1 MRRIG
6 MNTKPIVE
14 NRMWQPEFECM
25 PRKELE
31 ALQVQRLRE
40 AVQRAQK
47 VPFYQRKF
55 AEAKITPESIRS
67 LDDVRRLPFTLKADF
82 RDNYPLGFL
91 AIPRNEVSRYQGT
104 SGTTGKPTWTAYSKT
119 DVDRWADLC
128 ARFLVSGGLRSDH
141 TVQISFGFGL
151 FTGGFGLHNGIQRVG
166 AAIIPISSGNS
177 ERQLMTMQDMRP
189 EILICTPSYA
199 LKLMDT
205 INGGSVDRAS
215 IALEHAH
222 FGGEPWTEDMRTRIE
237 DGLKI
242 RCWNNYGMAE
252 CGGPGISGE
261 CAYRNGMHIQE
272 DQYIFEVVNP
282 DTLEP
287 LPDGERGELVVT
299 PLCREAFPVLR
310 YRTRDIG
317 YIYNDGFCPCGRTT
331 RRMSRI
337 MGRTDDMLIIRGVN
351 VFPSQIEAAL
361 MRVDAVAPHY
371 MIVVSRPAALAEV
384 TVHIEMNPGMFSDS
398 MREMQSIRASIA
410 QAIASITGLHMH
422 INLVQPNT
430 LERFE
435 GKSRRVKDLRNLGC

>member
-1 MRRIG
+1 

-14 NRMWQPEFECM
+14 NRIWQPDIECM
-25 PRKELE
+25 PKAQLR
-31 ALQVQRLRE
+31 ALQLERLKI
-40 AVQRAQK
+40 AVARTAQQ
-47 VPFYQRKF
+47 PFYREKYQTLGV
-55 AEAKITPESIRS
+55 TPDSIKS
-67 LDDVRRLPFTLKADF
+67 LDDLRRLPFTTKADF

-91 AIPRNEVSRYQGT
+91 AVPRDQVARFQGT
-104 SGTTGKPTWTAYSKT
+104 SGTTGKPTWTAYTKS
-119 DVDRWADLC
+119 DVERWSDLC
-128 ARFLVSGGLRSDH
+128 ARFLVSGGLRPEH

-151 FTGGFGLHNGIQRVG
+151 FTGGFGLHYGIERVG
-166 AAIIPISSGNS
+166 AAIIPLSSGNS
-177 ERQLMTMQDMRP
+177 ERQLMTMQDLRP

-205 INGGSVDRAS
+205 ILAGDVDRNS

-222 FGGEPWTEDMRTRIE
+222 FGGEPWTENMRERIE
-237 DGLKI
+237 EGLGI

-252 CGGPGISGE
+252 AQGPGISGE

-272 DQYIFEVVNP
+272 DQFIFETIDP

-287 LPDGERGELVVT
+287 LPDGEKGELVVT
-299 PLCREAFPVLR
+299 PLCREAFPVIR

-317 YIYNDGFCPCGRTT
+317 LIYKDGDCPCGRTT

-351 VFPSQIEAAL
+351 VFPSQIETAL
-361 MRVDAVAPHY
+361 MRVKSVAPHY
-371 MIVVSRPAALAEV
+371 MIEVSRPGALDEV
-384 TVHIEMNPGMFSDS
+384 TVHIEMQPGMFSDS
-398 MREMQSIRASIA
+398 MKEMLSVKTDIDS
-410 QAIASITGLHMH
+410 AIASITGLHMK

-435 GKSRRVKDLRNLGC
+435 GKSRRVKDLRNLNG